1 MNTKKLSQLML
12 MLTIAGAVAISGCK
26 KDKDEPDTDTD
37 VANDNSFAER
47 TYDDVKSMSD
57 QAGDNGSLSTYRVGD
72 NSGLLSSCA
81 TITNDTT
88 VNPHILTI
96 DFGATNC
103 LCNDGKNRRGKIII
117 SYQGAYRDS
126 GSTHSFS
133 FDNYFVN
140 DYKVLGT
147 KTVTNLGHNSNNQ
160 LVYSVAVNGSIINPS
175 GQTMTWSSQ
184 RTRTWVAGETTL
196 GVLNDEYDITGSAN
210 GTSFAG
216 TSFTAT
222 ITSAL
227 HVKFNCFV
235 TNPGSSLITNGTFD
249 LVPSGKATRTFDFGT
264 GACDNLAT
272 VTINGNTY
280 NITLR

>member
-1 MNTKKLSQLML
+1 MNIKKLSRLML
-12 MLTIAGAVAISGCK
+12 MLTLASAVAFTGCK

-47 TYDDVKSMSD
+47 TYDDVKSISD

-81 TITNDTT
+81 NINNDTSVT
-88 VNPHILTI
+88 PHILTI

-126 GSTHSFS
+126 GSTHTIS

-147 KTVTNLGHNSNNQ
+147 KTVKNLGHNSSNQ
-160 LVYSVAVNGSIINPS
+160 LVYSVDVNGSIINPS
-175 GQTMTWSSQ
+175 GQTMSWTSQ
-184 RTRTWVAGETTL
+184 RTRTWVAGETTP

-216 TSFTAT
+216 TSFTMA
-222 ITSAL
+222 ITSPL
-227 HVKFNCFV
+227 HVKLACFS
-235 TNPGSSLITNGTFD
+235 TYKSLIVSGTFD
-249 LVPSGKATRTFDFGT
+249 LVPSGKATRTFDFGS

>member
-1 MNTKKLSQLML
+1 ML
-12 MLTIAGAVAISGCK
+12 ILTIASAVAITGCK

-57 QAGDNGSLSTYRVGD
+57 QAGDNNSLSTYKVGE
-72 NSGLLSSCA
+72 NSGILSTCA
-81 TITNDTT
+81 NISNDTT

-117 SYQGAYRDS
+117 SYTGHYRDS
-126 GSTHSFS
+126 GSTHTIS

-147 KTVTNLGHNSNNQ
+147 KTVKNLGHNSSNQ
-160 LVYSVAVNGSIINPS
+160 LVYSVDVNGSIINPS
-175 GQTMTWSSQ
+175 GQTMSWTSQ
-184 RTRTWVAGETTL
+184 RTRTWVAGEATSGIL
-196 GVLNDEYDITGSAN
+196 GIIDDEYDIRGSAN

-222 ITSAL
+222 ITSPL

-235 TNPGSSLITNGTFD
+235 TNPGSSLITSGTFD
-249 LVPSGKATRTFDFGT
+249 LVPSGKATRTFDFGS